1 MFYQKS
7 GKSMDSQNQRTE
19 QLPENDKSIYVP
31 NDLYHSFHN
40 IFEKMKKAQRELHEV
55 KDDMKPI
62 E

>member
-1 MFYQKS
+1 
-7 GKSMDSQNQRTE
+7 MDSENQRTE

-31 NDLYHSFHN
+31 DDLYHSFQKV
-40 IFEKMKKAQRELHEV
+40 FEMMKEAQRELHEV